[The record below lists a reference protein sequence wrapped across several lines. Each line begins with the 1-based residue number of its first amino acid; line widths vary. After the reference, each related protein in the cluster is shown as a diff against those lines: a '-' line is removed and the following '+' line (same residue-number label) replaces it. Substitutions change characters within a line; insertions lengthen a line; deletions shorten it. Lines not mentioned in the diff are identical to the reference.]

1 LSQVVF
7 EPTSP
12 FPQISK
18 VEILGII
25 QLSKQ
30 CLVHDLR
37 DPLIRRPDPPVH
49 GYIKD
54 YRVSRKGFIDD
65 LEQVDDSGIIDLGG
79 ENIGRLLS
87 KDFSVGKDVAQD
99 LGKRGF
105 TGAEKAGYPYANSF
119 SRSGPGRLVG
129 VEDLPEVPFMES
141 VTMYSSSSL
150 LTVSWSA

>member
-1 LSQVVF
+1 
-7 EPTSP
+7 
-12 FPQISK
+12 
-18 VEILGII
+18 
-25 QLSKQ
+25 
-30 CLVHDLR
+30 
-37 DPLIRRPDPPVH
+37 
-49 GYIKD
+49 
-54 YRVSRKGFIDD
+54 VSRKGFIDD

-105 TGAEKAGYPYANSF
+105 TGAEKPGYPYANSF

-129 VEDLPEVPFMES
+129 VEGLPEVPFMES